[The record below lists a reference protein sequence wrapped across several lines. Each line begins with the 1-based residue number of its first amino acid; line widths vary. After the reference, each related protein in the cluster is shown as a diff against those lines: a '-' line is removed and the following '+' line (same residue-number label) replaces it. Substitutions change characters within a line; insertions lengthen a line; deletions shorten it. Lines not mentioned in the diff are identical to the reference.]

1 MSLLKEAAEE
11 IRRKIECKPLSEDAE
26 NWYKCLAAMD
36 RNTYVPLQ
44 YKPGFLKYQEAY
56 FKDVY
61 EGFEDI
67 SMVLYRGGRPV
78 GIWPVSIYLKDG
90 KIRFCTAESAL
101 LGPLFPFLPKAE
113 GQRSVIGNCLG
124 ALLGIPETDELL
136 CAETVTEQG
145 GSQWIRVLMEYG
157 GKAQPPKW
165 EVFTDLNLT
174 REEIQARIRRTNK
187 YSIAKGQEE
196 YDIELYDE
204 NSQNLDEAF
213 EEFHKMHSEVAG
225 RETRNQA
232 TWDAQLDI
240 IRESS
245 AEKGRSFLVF
255 IRDKAT
261 RQLAGSAL
269 FDTTPQTATY
279 CVAAYDRARF
289 SKPVGHIVQA
299 VAMEHMREK
308 GIRWYEIGER
318 NYPTDPGAYEKL
330 VDIGHYKEGFATHFW
345 PKVFVRI
352 DREGFQEHI
361 MKQEGQ
367 R

>member
-1 MSLLKEAAEE
+1 MA
-11 IRRKIECKPLSEDAE
+11 PLAKTQ
-26 NWYKCLAAMD
+26 N
-36 RNTYVPLQ
+36 
-44 YKPGFLKYQEAY
+44 
-56 FKDVY
+56 
-61 EGFEDI
+61 
-67 SMVLYRGGRPV
+67 
-78 GIWPVSIYLKDG
+78 
-90 KIRFCTAESAL
+90 
-101 LGPLFPFLPKAE
+101 
-113 GQRSVIGNCLG
+113 
-124 ALLGIPETDELL
+124 
-136 CAETVTEQG
+136 
-145 GSQWIRVLMEYG
+145 
-157 GKAQPPKW
+157 
-165 EVFTDLNLT
+165 
-174 REEIQARIRRTNK
+174 RIRRTNK

-204 NSQNLDEAF
+204 KSPDLDEAF

-225 RETRNQA
+225 RETRSQA

-279 CVAAYDRARF
+279 CVAAYDRTRF

-345 PKVFVRI
+345 PKVFVRL
-352 DREGFQEHI
+352 DRESFQCHTA
-361 MKQEGQ
+361 KQEGQ

>member
-1 MSLLKEAAEE
+1 MSLLNEAAAE
-11 IRRKIECKPLSEDAE
+11 IRRRIECKPLSEDPE
-26 NWYKCLAAMD
+26 NWYKCLEAMD

-56 FKDVY
+56 FRDVY
-61 EGFEDI
+61 EGFRDI

-78 GIWPVSIYLKDG
+78 GIWPVCIYLKDG
-90 KIRFCTAESAL
+90 KIQFCTAESAL

-113 GQRSVIGNCLG
+113 GRRSVIGNCLN
-124 ALLGIPETDELL
+124 ALLEIPEADELL

-145 GSQWIRVLMEYG
+145 GSQWVRVLMEHG

-165 EVFTDLNLT
+165 EVFADLGLPQ
-174 REEIQARIRRTNK
+174 EEIQNRIRRTNK

-196 YDIELYDE
+196 YAIELYDE
-204 NSQNLDEAF
+204 KSPDLDGAF
-213 EEFHKMHSEVAG
+213 EEFHRMHSEVAG
-225 RETRNQA
+225 RETRNRT
-232 TWDAQLDI
+232 TWDVQREI

-245 AEKGRSFLVF
+245 AEKGWSFLVF

-269 FDTTPQTATY
+269 FDTTPQTGIY
-279 CVAAYDRARF
+279 CVAAYDRSRF

-318 NYPTDPGAYEKL
+318 NYPADAGAYDKL

-345 PKVFVRI
+345 PKVFVKI
-352 DREGFQEHI
+352 DRESFRSHI
-361 MKQEGQ
+361 LK
-367 R
+367 

>member
-11 IRRKIECKPLSEDAE
+11 IRRKIECKPLSEDPE

-196 YDIELYDE
+196 YECTARWPDGKPGARRPGTRSWILSGKALRKKDGASWSLSGTKRRGSWPAPHSSTRRRRPRPTASQPMTGRGSQSRSDIL
-204 NSQNLDEAF
+204 SRRWRWSICA
-213 EEFHKMHSEVAG
+213 KRGSG
-225 RETRNQA
+225 GTK
-232 TWDAQLDI
+232 
-240 IRESS
+240 S
-245 AEKGRSFLVF
+245 
-255 IRDKAT
+255 
-261 RQLAGSAL
+261 GSAIIPPIPGPMKNWWISG
-269 FDTTPQTATY
+269 TTRKGSRPISGRRFLSGLTG
-279 CVAAYDRARF
+279 RAF
-289 SKPVGHIVQA
+289 
-299 VAMEHMREK
+299 
-308 GIRWYEIGER
+308 R
-318 NYPTDPGAYEKL
+318 N
-330 VDIGHYKEGFATHFW
+330 IS
-345 PKVFVRI
+345 
-352 DREGFQEHI
+352 
-361 MKQEGQ
+361 
-367 R
+367 